1 MDKVE
6 AARILLGKI
15 TVRQVIGS
23 GEDVIAAVGL
33 NPWCINE
40 GLAAGDESADAGRL
54 LSGLSDRLLAA
65 ERLAEAAE
73 HAEQVLTSR
82 LSVMHMEPGEGS
94 ALLNLRS
101 ALSAWKEA
109 SK

>member
-1 MDKVE
+1 M
-6 AARILLGKI
+6 KI
-15 TVRQVIGS
+15 NL
-23 GEDVIAAVGL
+23 VGCEKDGVL
-33 NPWCINE
+33 ITH
-40 GLAAGDESADAGRL
+40 DERWYCEQCRL
-54 LSGLSDRLLAA
+54 PDDIYARLLAA

-73 HAEQVLTSR
+73 HAEQVLTGR
-82 LSVMHMEPGEGS
+82 LSVMHMEPGEGG

>member
-33 NPWCINE
+33 NTWCINE

-65 ERLAEAAE
+65 ERLAEAVEKFLTNIDRA
-73 HAEQVLTSR
+73 AQVEGDWDRLTLPPVR
-82 LSVMHMEPGEGS
+82 A
-94 ALLNLRS
+94 ALT
-101 ALSAWKEA
+101 AWKEA